1 MKKIIISLFSILLGF
16 LIGGIVLKLSGISP
30 LEAYKVMFYGSFS
43 QPNYISYIIIRSTPL
58 IFTGLSVA
66 FAFKTGLF
74 NIGAEGQFITG
85 ALAATFLGYY
95 FNFNPWLQIPL
106 VIIVGTF
113 AASLYGGLAGFF
125 KARFGVHEVL
135 STIMLNWLALYISN
149 YFVFYEGI
157 RRPDTETTEFI
168 NQSSSL
174 TLFEDWKIS
183 EVGIEWLNQHEIL
196 KSFMRP
202 PVNAGIFL
210 ALIAVIVV
218 WVILE
223 KTSFGFKLKAT
234 GFSLLASKYAG
245 INTNAKMT
253 QSMMI
258 SGALAGMAGVTHVMG
273 VSKNVAVLAAHEGYG
288 FDGIAVALI
297 GSTHPFGVLLS
308 SFFLGTLKYGG
319 QKIQSALEAPS
330 EVISIM
336 IGVIIFFIAIP
347 SVLEL
352 PIEKIKTFFSNRRLQ
367 KQVNTHE

>member
-1 MKKIIISLFSILLGF
+1 MKKIIFSFLSIILGF
-16 LIGGIVLKLSGISP
+16 IVGGMVLKLSGISP
-30 LEAYKVMFYGSFS
+30 LEAYKVMLEGSFS

-58 IFTGLSVA
+58 IFTGLSVL

-74 NIGAEGQFITG
+74 NIGAEGQFIIG
-85 ALAATFLGYY
+85 ALSATFLGYY
-95 FNFNPWLQIPL
+95 FNFSPWIQIPF
-106 VIIVGTF
+106 VIIFGTL
-113 AASLYGGLAGFF
+113 AASLYAGLAGFL

-135 STIMLNWLALYISN
+135 STIMLNWVALYLSN
-149 YFVFYEGI
+149 YFVFFEGI

-168 NQSSSL
+168 NQTSSITIL
-174 TLFEDWKIS
+174 EDWKIS
-183 EVGIEWLNQHEIL
+183 EVGMEWLSRHEFF
-196 KSFMRP
+196 KSFLRP

-210 ALIAVIVV
+210 ALLAVIVV
-218 WVILE
+218 WFILE

-234 GFSLLASKYAG
+234 GFSMQASRYAG

-258 SGALAGMAGVTHVMG
+258 SGALAGIAGVTHVMG

-297 GSTHPFGVLLS
+297 GSNQPFGVLLS
-308 SFFLGTLKYGG
+308 AFFLGTLKYGG

-347 SVLEL
+347 TLLDKPLSFLKKLTRKKPVS
-352 PIEKIKTFFSNRRLQ
+352 SN
-367 KQVNTHE
+367 E

>member
-1 MKKIIISLFSILLGF
+1 MKKIVFSVLSILLGF
-16 LIGGIVLKLSGISP
+16 LVGGFVLKLSGISP
-30 LEAYKVMFYGSFS
+30 IEAYKVMLEGSFS

-74 NIGAEGQFITG
+74 NIGAEGQFIVG
-85 ALAATFLGYY
+85 ALTATFLGYY
-95 FNFNPWLQIPL
+95 FDFSPWIQIPL
-106 VIIVGTF
+106 VMIIGTF
-113 AASLYGGLAGFF
+113 VASLYGGLAGFF

-135 STIMLNWLALYISN
+135 STIMLNWLALYLSN
-149 YFVFYEGI
+149 YFVFFEGI

-168 NQSSSL
+168 NQSSSI

-183 EVGIEWLNQHEIL
+183 ESGLLWLDRHEFW
-196 KSFMRP
+196 KSFLRP
-202 PVNAGIFL
+202 PFNAGIFL
-210 ALIAVIVV
+210 ALIAVALV
-218 WVILE
+218 WFILE

-234 GFSLLASKYAG
+234 GFSMLASRYAG

-258 SGALAGMAGVTHVMG
+258 SGALAGLAGVTHVMG

-308 SFFLGTLKYGG
+308 AFFLGTLKYGG

-330 EVISIM
+330 EVIGIM

-347 SVLEL
+347 NLLEWPL
-352 PIEKIKTFFSNRRLQ
+352 TFLKKLTQRL
-367 KQVNTHE
+367 TRGLGR